1 MKNFFYVSLLALFI
15 AAPLAATAGEHAA
28 DHAKVDCT
36 KAENKD
42 HAECK
47 KH

>member
-15 AAPLAATAGEHAA
+15 AAPLAAIAGDHG